1 MNYNDIL
8 IKYIDEYPYDEPIF
22 IEDIKEYFKNY
33 IKNNFDDVFKNIY
46 VYINRL
52 VKDNKLIQF
61 IKGIYYKPLTG
72 AFGNKLLNINKVID
86 KKYIHDG
93 TRQKGYLTGAYLFN
107 KIGLTTQI
115 PKEILI
121 VTNECPNANDYNNK
135 NLGVI
140 IRRPKIEI
148 NDDNYKYL
156 QLFDVLINKDNIK
169 IEVDN
174 EKEIIYKFIKDNGLE
189 FEKIFEYANKIN
201 NSKPIKR
208 LYELGGENI
217 E

>member
-22 IEDIKEYFKNY
+22 IEEIKDYFKNY
-33 IKNNFDDVFKNIY
+33 MKDNFDNKFKSIY

-52 VKDNKLIQF
+52 VKENKIVQY
-61 IKGIYYKPLTG
+61 IKGIYYKPLKGT
-72 AFGNKLLNINKVID
+72 FGDKLLNINKVID
-86 KKYIHDG
+86 KKYINDEKG
-93 TRQKGYLTGAYLFN
+93 QKGYFSGAYLFN

-115 PKEILI
+115 PKDILI

-135 NLGVI
+135 NLGVT
-140 IRRPKIEI
+140 IRKPKIEI
-148 NDDNYKYL
+148 NNDNYKYL

-169 IEVDN
+169 IETNN

-201 NSKPIKR
+201 NIKPIKK
-208 LYELGGENI
+208 LYELGGDNI